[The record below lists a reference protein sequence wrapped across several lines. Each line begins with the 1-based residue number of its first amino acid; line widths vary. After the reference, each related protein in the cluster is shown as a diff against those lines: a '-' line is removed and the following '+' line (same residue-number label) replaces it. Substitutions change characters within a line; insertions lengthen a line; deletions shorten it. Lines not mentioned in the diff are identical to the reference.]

1 MMEANSTEN
10 SLLERWRA
18 GDRSAGDELMQTCK
32 PMLRWFFRRRTAENV
47 EELVQGTLVACIQ
60 ALDHFEGRSSFK
72 TFLLGI
78 AHKQFLMSLRANRP
92 REVPPALHYRA
103 PSPSQVFESKEEVRS
118 VSDALNDTS
127 PAFRQVLEMFY
138 WEELSVDEIARTL
151 ELPAG
156 TVKSRLSRGRSMLK
170 ERIVAASRRRSIAE
184 TGGAEHVSKVDE

>member
-1 MMEANSTEN
+1 MMDPNTTEN

-18 GDRSAGDELMQTCK
+18 GDRAAGDELMQLCK
-32 PMLRWFFRRRTAENV
+32 PMLRWFFRRRTSENV

-60 ALDHFEGRSSFK
+60 ALVNFEGRSSFK

-92 REVPPALHYRA
+92 RQMPPALQYRA
-103 PSPSQVFESKEEVRS
+103 PSPSQVFASKEEVRS

-138 WEELSVDEIARTL
+138 WDELSVDEIARTL

-170 ERIVAASRRRSIAE
+170 ERIVAASRKRSADQP
-184 TGGAEHVSKVDE
+184 GGTDHVSKASK

>member
-1 MMEANSTEN
+1 MMEVNSEN
-10 SLLERWRA
+10 LLLERWRA
-18 GDRSAGDELMQTCK
+18 GDRAAGDELMQICK
-32 PMLRWFFRRRTAENV
+32 PMLRWFFRRRTSENV
-47 EELVQGTLVACIQ
+47 EELVQGTLVACVQ
-60 ALDHFEGRSSFK
+60 ALQHFEGRSSFK

-92 REVPPALHYRA
+92 REMPAAMQYRA
-103 PSPSQVFESKEEVRS
+103 PSPSQIFASKEEVRS

-138 WEELSVDEIARTL
+138 WDELSVDEIARTL

-170 ERIVAASRRRSIAE
+170 ERIVAAARKRSADQP
-184 TGGAEHVSKVDE
+184 GGTDHVSKASQ

>member
-1 MMEANSTEN
+1 MTNDSEN
-10 SLLERWRA
+10 LLLDRWRA
-18 GDRSAGDELMQTCK
+18 GDRAAGDELMQACK

-47 EELVQGTLVACIQ
+47 EELVQGTLVACVQ
-60 ALDHFEGRSSFK
+60 ALEHFEGRSSFK

-92 REVPPALHYRA
+92 REVPVSMQYRE
-103 PSPSQVFESKEEVRS
+103 PSPSQIFASKEEVRS

-138 WEELSVDEIARTL
+138 WDELSVDEIARTL

-170 ERIVAASRRRSIAE
+170 ERIVAASRRRSMDHR
-184 TGGAEHVSKVDE
+184 GGTDHVSKASQ